1 MIRILFVCHGN
12 ICRSTMAE
20 FVFKHMVRKEGLFDK
35 FLILSAATS
44 SEEIGNHIH
53 HGTRKKLK
61 ELGIPFDEKKV
72 AVKIKKSDYDK
83 FDYLIG
89 MDSMNVVN
97 MKRVFGND
105 DEGKIFRLLHFAGIE
120 RDIADPWYT
129 GNFDVTYDDIYLG
142 LLGFFE
148 EVKKKL

>member
-142 LLGFFE
+142 LSGFFE

>member
-1 MIRILFVCHGN
+1 
-12 ICRSTMAE
+12 MAE